1 MEYGINFD
9 NDNANNNILSA
20 LAELNNTFFIE
31 NNSSSDE
38 KSISDD
44 EVISNFD
51 DIEDDTQSLVE
62 NFNEMRINNLEF
74 VENSDS
80 YIEDK
85 VYDDIKLKIKEFFDK
100 GKCTCNPKCFEKI
113 GYERFLA
120 RRMEFEGLDK
130 NARDMVIKGQLIAF
144 QQDENTKKKTANNR
158 KIFRFKYCFNNSTPI
173 CRGTYQALVG
183 VGHTYLDNIIKHLR
197 EYGLEERIH
206 GNTGKIPNNKNRVEV
221 NYDIACEIH
230 NFLKNYSDIHGL
242 PSPGRSLNKITMP
255 VVFLPTNCSY
265 VSVYRDYIQAYKE
278 KHGEEKCVVSE
289 TTFRRTWKS
298 LMPSL
303 QFMSPKSDLCEI
315 CETMKLEIQHIT
327 EHEKKISATENFLA
341 HLDRAKQERNC
352 YNTNIKRA
360 VEDGKRNPNKTKT
373 QISFKSFEGSAHIT
387 YDWAQNVHVPYS
399 PQQVGTL
406 FFKSPRKVHLFG
418 VCNTGNFPHTEQTNY
433 VIDEGEMPDDGKL
446 GKGVNCTISLVWH
459 AIQKYNHGERKLI
472 ITCDNCVG
480 QNKNN
485 YFLFFYSWLIDRGMY
500 EEVEMN
506 FMIPGHTKFI
516 CDSCFGLIKI
526 FYRKSKINTVDDVV
540 SIVNNSTTV
549 HLNTSQ
555 RYLNGEGFQYY
566 NFKDYF
572 QKFKKIPN
580 IQKYHHFYFTSQRPG
595 VVFYK
600 DRLEDSYK
608 ETTVRNFSFNFNI
621 QPSIINTRPL
631 SLKRQ
636 EELYKEIAPYVDLPF
651 RNITCPKPNEQ

>member
-9 NDNANNNILSA
+9 NDNANENILSA

-31 NNSSSDE
+31 NDSSSDE
-38 KSISDD
+38 KSISDN
-44 EVISNFD
+44 EIIPNVN

-62 NFNEMRINNLEF
+62 NFNEMHLNNFEF
-74 VENSDS
+74 MENSDS

-85 VYDDIKLKIKEFFDK
+85 VYVDIKLKVKEFFDK
-100 GKCTCNPKCFEKI
+100 GKCTCNFKCFEKI
-113 GYERFLA
+113 GYERFLT
-120 RRMEFEGLDK
+120 RRIEFEALNKDMR
-130 NARDMVIKGQLIAF
+130 NMVIKGQLMAF
-144 QQDENTKKKTANNR
+144 QHDENTKKVTANNR
-158 KIFRFKYCFNNSTPI
+158 KFFHFKYCFNNSTPI
-173 CRGTYQALVG
+173 CRSTYQALVG
-183 VGHTYLDNIIKHLR
+183 VDHSYLDNVIKHLR
-197 EYGLEERIH
+197 EFGLEERIH
-206 GNTGKIPNNKNRVEV
+206 DNTGNVPKNMIRVEV
-221 NYDIACEIH
+221 NYDMACEIY
-230 NFLKNYSDIHGL
+230 NFLKNYSDIH
-242 PSPGRSLNKITMP
+242 
-255 VVFLPTNCSY
+255 
-265 VSVYRDYIQAYKE
+265 
-278 KHGEEKCVVSE
+278 
-289 TTFRRTWKS
+289 
-298 LMPSL
+298 
-303 QFMSPKSDLCEI
+303 
-315 CETMKLEIQHIT
+315 
-327 EHEKKISATENFLA
+327 
-341 HLDRAKQERNC
+341 
-352 YNTNIKRA
+352 

-373 QISFKSFEGSAHIT
+373 QILFKSFEESAHIT

-399 PQQVGTL
+399 SQQVGSL

-459 AIQKYNHGERKLI
+459 AIKKYNCGEKKLI

-485 YFLFFYSWLIDRGMY
+485 YFLFFYSWLIDRGVY

-526 FYRKSKINTVDDVV
+526 FYRKSKVNTVDDMA
-540 SIVNNSTTV
+540 SIVDNSTTV
-549 HLNTSQ
+549 HLNASQ
-555 RYLNGEGFQYY
+555 RFLNGEGFQYY

-580 IQKYHHFYFTSQRPG
+580 IQKYHHFYFTSQHPG

-600 DRLEDSYK
+600 DKLEDSHK
-608 ETTVRNFSFNFNI
+608 ETTVRNFSFNFNT
-621 QPSIINTRPL
+621 QPSIINIRPL

-636 EELYKEIAPYVDLPF
+636 EELYKEITPYVDLPF
-651 RNITCPKPNEQ
+651 RNITCPNPNEHIITD